1 MAISGQQ
8 SINIGL
14 PNESVGSDSL
24 YTAFTKTNTNFGTLF
39 ANASNF
45 NTFTANSNSGLTTSS
60 TATSGTVYFDNS
72 GVKSLIAG
80 TGVSLSGSTGDITIS
95 ATGGNANSGGTVTSV
110 AIANSTRLSVTGG
123 PIVSAGTFNIDLAT
137 SGVTSGTYAQAN
149 VTVDTYGRITS
160 IANGTAGGTV
170 TSVNLTAGDGVS
182 VSGGPITS
190 NGSITVTNTGVT
202 RLNAGAGIALNAGNG
217 NVTVSATGST
227 GTVQSVGLTS
237 DTLTITGGPI
247 TSIGD
252 IDVEFNKVPVYTIA
266 TKPGSGV
273 VGMLI
278 AISDSPTNAGKMA
291 YWDTTNSRWSYVS
304 DDSAV

>member
-1 MAISGQQ
+1 MAITGQQ

-14 PNESVGSDSL
+14 PNESTGSDSL
-24 YTAFTKTNTNFGTLF
+24 YIAFTKTNTNFSTLF
-39 ANASNF
+39 ANASSF
-45 NTFTANSNSGLTTSS
+45 
-60 TATSGTVYFDNS
+60 TSGN
-72 GVKSLIAG
+72 GI
-80 TGVSLSGSTGDITIS
+80 
-95 ATGGNANSGGTVTSV
+95 
-110 AIANSTRLSVTGG
+110 AIANSVISANLVAGNNVSFTTDANGAITIDAISGGNGSSITSV
-123 PIVSAGTFNIDLAT
+123 VAGTGLAGGGSSGNVTLSLST
-137 SGVTSGTYAQAN
+137 SGVTAATYTN
-149 VTVDTYGRITS
+149 PTLIVDAYGKITS
-160 IANGTAGGTV
+160 ASNNVVSGTV
-170 TSVNLTAGDGVS
+170 TSVNLTAGAGVS
-182 VSGGPITS
+182 VAGGPITS

-237 DTLTITGGPI
+237 NTLTVTGGPI
-247 TSIGD
+247 TTIGD

>member
-1 MAISGQQ
+1 MAITGQQ

-14 PNESVGSDSL
+14 PNESTGSDSL
-24 YTAFTKTNTNFGTLF
+24 YIAFTKTNTNFSTLF
-39 ANASNF
+39 ANASSF
-45 NTFTANSNSGLTTSS
+45 
-60 TATSGTVYFDNS
+60 TSGN
-72 GVKSLIAG
+72 GI
-80 TGVSLSGSTGDITIS
+80 
-95 ATGGNANSGGTVTSV
+95 
-110 AIANSTRLSVTGG
+110 AIANSVISANLVAGNNVSFTTDANGAITIDAISGGNGSSITSV
-123 PIVSAGTFNIDLAT
+123 VAGTGLAGGGSSGNVTLSLST
-137 SGVTSGTYAQAN
+137 SGVTAATYTN
-149 VTVDTYGRITS
+149 PTLIVDAYGKITS
-160 IANGTAGGTV
+160 ASNNVVSGTV
-170 TSVNLTAGDGVS
+170 TSVNLTAGAGVS
-182 VSGGPITS
+182 VAGGPITS
-190 NGSITVTNTGVT
+190 TGSIIVTNTGVT

-217 NVTVSATGST
+217 NVTVSTTGST

-247 TSIGD
+247 TTIGD

>member
-1 MAISGQQ
+1 MAITGQQ

-14 PNESVGSDSL
+14 PNESTGSDSL
-24 YTAFTKTNTNFGTLF
+24 YIAFTKTNTNFSTLF
-39 ANASNF
+39 ANASSF
-45 NTFTANSNSGLTTSS
+45 
-60 TATSGTVYFDNS
+60 TSGN
-72 GVKSLIAG
+72 GI
-80 TGVSLSGSTGDITIS
+80 
-95 ATGGNANSGGTVTSV
+95 
-110 AIANSTRLSVTGG
+110 AIANSVISANLVAGNNVSFTTDANGAITIDAISGGNGSSITSV
-123 PIVSAGTFNIDLAT
+123 VAGTGLAGGGSSGNVTLSLST
-137 SGVTSGTYAQAN
+137 SGVTAATYTN
-149 VTVDTYGRITS
+149 PTLIVDAYGKITS
-160 IANGTAGGTV
+160 ASNNVVSGTV
-170 TSVNLTAGDGVS
+170 TSVNLSAGAGVS
-182 VSGGPITS
+182 VAGGPITS

-237 DTLTITGGPI
+237 NTLTVTGGPI

>member
-1 MAISGQQ
+1 MAITGQQ

-14 PNESVGSDSL
+14 PNESTGSDSL
-24 YTAFTKTNTNFGTLF
+24 YIAFTKTNTNFSTLF
-39 ANASNF
+39 ANASSF
-45 NTFTANSNSGLTTSS
+45 
-60 TATSGTVYFDNS
+60 TSGN
-72 GVKSLIAG
+72 GI
-80 TGVSLSGSTGDITIS
+80 
-95 ATGGNANSGGTVTSV
+95 
-110 AIANSTRLSVTGG
+110 AIANSVISANLVAGNNVSFTTDANGAITIDAISGGNGSSITSV
-123 PIVSAGTFNIDLAT
+123 VAGTGLAGGGSSGNVTLSLST
-137 SGVTSGTYAQAN
+137 SGVTAATYTN
-149 VTVDTYGRITS
+149 PTLIVDAYGKITS
-160 IANGTAGGTV
+160 ASNNVVSGTV
-170 TSVNLTAGDGVS
+170 TSVNLSAGAGVS
-182 VSGGPITS
+182 VAGGPITS

-217 NVTVSATGST
+217 NVTVSTTGST

>member
-1 MAISGQQ
+1 MAITGQQ

-14 PNESVGSDSL
+14 PNESTGSDSL
-24 YTAFTKTNTNFGTLF
+24 YIAFTKTNTNFSTLF
-39 ANASNF
+39 ANASSF
-45 NTFTANSNSGLTTSS
+45 
-60 TATSGTVYFDNS
+60 TSGN
-72 GVKSLIAG
+72 GI
-80 TGVSLSGSTGDITIS
+80 
-95 ATGGNANSGGTVTSV
+95 
-110 AIANSTRLSVTGG
+110 AIANSVISANLVAGNNVSFTTDANGAITIDAISGGNGSSITSVVAGTGLTGG
-123 PIVSAGTFNIDLAT
+123 GSSGNVTLSLST
-137 SGVTSGTYAQAN
+137 SGVTAATYTN
-149 VTVDTYGRITS
+149 PTLIVDAYGKITS
-160 IANGTAGGTV
+160 ASNNVVSGTV
-170 TSVNLTAGDGVS
+170 TSVNLTAGAGVS
-182 VSGGPITS
+182 VAGGPITS

-237 DTLTITGGPI
+237 NTLTVTGGPI

-291 YWDTTNSRWSYVS
+291 YWDTTNTRWSYVS

>member
-1 MAISGQQ
+1 MAITGQQ

-14 PNESVGSDSL
+14 PNESTGSDSL
-24 YTAFTKTNTNFGTLF
+24 YIAFTKTNTNFSTLF
-39 ANASNF
+39 ANASSF
-45 NTFTANSNSGLTTSS
+45 
-60 TATSGTVYFDNS
+60 TSGN
-72 GVKSLIAG
+72 GI
-80 TGVSLSGSTGDITIS
+80 
-95 ATGGNANSGGTVTSV
+95 
-110 AIANSTRLSVTGG
+110 AIANSVISANLVAGNNVSFTTDANGAITIDAISGGNGSSITSV
-123 PIVSAGTFNIDLAT
+123 VAGTGLAGGGSSGNVTLSLST
-137 SGVTSGTYAQAN
+137 SGVTAATYTN
-149 VTVDTYGRITS
+149 PTLIVDAYGKITS
-160 IANGTAGGTV
+160 ASNNVVSGTV
-170 TSVNLTAGDGVS
+170 TSVNLTAGAGVS
-182 VSGGPITS
+182 VAGGPITS

-237 DTLTITGGPI
+237 NTLTVTGGPI
-247 TSIGD
+247 TTIGD

-291 YWDTTNSRWSYVS
+291 YWDTTNTRWSYVS

>member
-1 MAISGQQ
+1 MAITGQQ

-14 PNESVGSDSL
+14 PNESTGSDSL
-24 YTAFTKTNTNFGTLF
+24 YIAFTKTNTNFSTLF
-39 ANASNF
+39 ANASSF
-45 NTFTANSNSGLTTSS
+45 
-60 TATSGTVYFDNS
+60 TSGN
-72 GVKSLIAG
+72 GI
-80 TGVSLSGSTGDITIS
+80 
-95 ATGGNANSGGTVTSV
+95 
-110 AIANSTRLSVTGG
+110 AIANSVISANLVAGNNVSFTTDANGAITIDAISGGNGSSITSV
-123 PIVSAGTFNIDLAT
+123 VAGTGLAGGGSSGNVTLSLST
-137 SGVTSGTYAQAN
+137 SGVTAATYTN
-149 VTVDTYGRITS
+149 PTLIVDAYGKITS
-160 IANGTAGGTV
+160 ASNNVVSGTV
-170 TSVNLTAGDGVS
+170 TSVNLTAGAGVS
-182 VSGGPITS
+182 VAGGPITS

-217 NVTVSATGST
+217 NVTVSTTGST

-247 TSIGD
+247 TTIGD

>member
-1 MAISGQQ
+1 MAITGQQ

-14 PNESVGSDSL
+14 PNESTGSDSL
-24 YTAFTKTNTNFGTLF
+24 YIAFTKTNTNFSTLF
-39 ANASNF
+39 ANASSF
-45 NTFTANSNSGLTTSS
+45 
-60 TATSGTVYFDNS
+60 TSGN
-72 GVKSLIAG
+72 GI
-80 TGVSLSGSTGDITIS
+80 
-95 ATGGNANSGGTVTSV
+95 
-110 AIANSTRLSVTGG
+110 AIANSVISANLVAGNNISFTTANGAITIDAISGGNGSSITSVVAGTGLTGG
-123 PIVSAGTFNIDLAT
+123 GSSGNVTLSLST
-137 SGVTSGTYAQAN
+137 SGVTAATYTN
-149 VTVDTYGRITS
+149 PTLIVDAYGKITS
-160 IANGTAGGTV
+160 ASNNVVSGTV
-170 TSVNLTAGDGVS
+170 TSVNLTAGAGVS
-182 VSGGPITS
+182 VAGGPITS
-190 NGSITVTNTGVT
+190 TGSIIVTNTGVT

-217 NVTVSATGST
+217 NVTVSTTGST

-247 TSIGD
+247 TTIGD

>member
-1 MAISGQQ
+1 MAITGQQ

-14 PNESVGSDSL
+14 PNESTGSDSL
-24 YTAFTKTNTNFGTLF
+24 YIAFTKTNTNFSTLF
-39 ANASNF
+39 ANASSF
-45 NTFTANSNSGLTTSS
+45 
-60 TATSGTVYFDNS
+60 TSGN
-72 GVKSLIAG
+72 GI
-80 TGVSLSGSTGDITIS
+80 
-95 ATGGNANSGGTVTSV
+95 
-110 AIANSTRLSVTGG
+110 AIANSVISANLVAGNNVSFTTDANGAITIDAISGGNGSSITSV
-123 PIVSAGTFNIDLAT
+123 VAGTGLAGGGSSGNVTLSLST
-137 SGVTSGTYAQAN
+137 SGVTAATYTN
-149 VTVDTYGRITS
+149 PTLIVDAYGKITS
-160 IANGTAGGTV
+160 ASNNVVSGTV
-170 TSVNLTAGDGVS
+170 TSVNLTAGAGVS
-182 VSGGPITS
+182 VAGGPITS

-202 RLNAGAGIALNAGNG
+202 RLNAGAGIAINAGNG

-237 DTLTITGGPI
+237 NTLTVTGGPI

-291 YWDTTNSRWSYVS
+291 YWDTTNTRWSYVS

>member
-1 MAISGQQ
+1 MAITGQQ

-14 PNESVGSDSL
+14 PNESTGSDSL
-24 YTAFTKTNTNFGTLF
+24 YIAFTKTNTNFSTLF
-39 ANASNF
+39 ANASSF
-45 NTFTANSNSGLTTSS
+45 
-60 TATSGTVYFDNS
+60 TSGN
-72 GVKSLIAG
+72 GI
-80 TGVSLSGSTGDITIS
+80 
-95 ATGGNANSGGTVTSV
+95 
-110 AIANSTRLSVTGG
+110 AIANSVISANLVAGNNVSFTTDANGAITIDAISGGNGSSITSV
-123 PIVSAGTFNIDLAT
+123 VAGTGLAGGGSSGNITLSLST
-137 SGVTSGTYAQAN
+137 SGVTAATYTN
-149 VTVDTYGRITS
+149 PTIIVDAYGKITS
-160 IANGTAGGTV
+160 ASNNVVSGTV
-170 TSVNLTAGDGVS
+170 TSVNLTAGAGVS
-182 VSGGPITS
+182 VAGGPITS

-237 DTLTITGGPI
+237 NTLTVTGGPI

-291 YWDTTNSRWSYVS
+291 YWDTTNTRWSYVS

>member
-1 MAISGQQ
+1 MAITGQQ

-14 PNESVGSDSL
+14 PNESTGSDSL
-24 YTAFTKTNTNFGTLF
+24 YIAFTKTNTNFSTLF
-39 ANASNF
+39 ANASSF
-45 NTFTANSNSGLTTSS
+45 
-60 TATSGTVYFDNS
+60 TSGN
-72 GVKSLIAG
+72 GI
-80 TGVSLSGSTGDITIS
+80 
-95 ATGGNANSGGTVTSV
+95 
-110 AIANSTRLSVTGG
+110 AIANSVISANLVAGNNVSFTTDANGAITIDAISGGNGSSITSV
-123 PIVSAGTFNIDLAT
+123 VAGTGLAGGGSSGNVTLSLST
-137 SGVTSGTYAQAN
+137 SGVTAATYTN
-149 VTVDTYGRITS
+149 PTLIVDAYGKITS
-160 IANGTAGGTV
+160 ASNNVVSGTV
-170 TSVNLTAGDGVS
+170 TSVNLTAGAGVS
-182 VSGGPITS
+182 VAGGPITS

-237 DTLTITGGPI
+237 NTLTVTGGPI

>member
-1 MAISGQQ
+1 MAITGQQ

-14 PNESVGSDSL
+14 PNESTGSDSL
-24 YTAFTKTNTNFGTLF
+24 YIAFTKTNTNFSTLF
-39 ANASNF
+39 ANASSF
-45 NTFTANSNSGLTTSS
+45 
-60 TATSGTVYFDNS
+60 TSGN
-72 GVKSLIAG
+72 GI
-80 TGVSLSGSTGDITIS
+80 
-95 ATGGNANSGGTVTSV
+95 
-110 AIANSTRLSVTGG
+110 AIANSVISANLVAGNNVSFTTDANGAITIDAISGGNGSSITSV
-123 PIVSAGTFNIDLAT
+123 VAGTGLAGGGSSGNVTLSLST
-137 SGVTSGTYAQAN
+137 SGVTAATYTN
-149 VTVDTYGRITS
+149 PTLIVDAYGKITS
-160 IANGTAGGTV
+160 ASNNVVSGTV
-170 TSVNLTAGDGVS
+170 TSVNLSAGAGVS
-182 VSGGPITS
+182 VAGGPITS

-217 NVTVSATGST
+217 NVTVSATGGT
-227 GTVQSVGLTS
+227 GTVQSVGITSNTLTS
-237 DTLTITGGPI
+237 TGGPI

>member
-14 PNESVGSDSL
+14 PNESTGSDSL
-24 YTAFTKTNTNFGTLF
+24 YIAFTKTNTNFSTLF
-39 ANASNF
+39 ANA
-45 NTFTANSNSGLTTSS
+45 NSF
-60 TATSGTVYFDNS
+60 TSGN
-72 GVKSLIAG
+72 GI
-80 TGVSLSGSTGDITIS
+80 
-95 ATGGNANSGGTVTSV
+95 
-110 AIANSTRLSVTGG
+110 AIANSVISANLVAGNNVSFTTDANGAITIDAISGGNGSSITSVVAGTGLTGG
-123 PIVSAGTFNIDLAT
+123 GSSGNITLSLST
-137 SGVTSGTYAQAN
+137 SGVTAATYTN
-149 VTVDTYGRITS
+149 PTIIVDAYGKITS
-160 IANGTAGGTV
+160 ASNNVVSGTV
-170 TSVNLTAGDGVS
+170 TSVNLTAGAGVS
-182 VSGGPITS
+182 VAGGPITS
-190 NGSITVTNTGVT
+190 TGSITVTNTGVT

-252 IDVEFNKVPVYTIA
+252 IDVEFNTVPVYTIA
-266 TKPGSGV
+266 TKPVSGV

>member
-1 MAISGQQ
+1 MAITVQQ

-14 PNESVGSDSL
+14 PNESTGSDSL
-24 YTAFTKTNTNFGTLF
+24 YIAFTKTNTNFSTLF
-39 ANASNF
+39 ANASSF
-45 NTFTANSNSGLTTSS
+45 
-60 TATSGTVYFDNS
+60 TSGN
-72 GVKSLIAG
+72 GI
-80 TGVSLSGSTGDITIS
+80 
-95 ATGGNANSGGTVTSV
+95 
-110 AIANSTRLSVTGG
+110 AIANSVISANLVAGNNVSFTTDANGAITIDAISGGNGSSITSV
-123 PIVSAGTFNIDLAT
+123 VAGTGLAGGGSSGNVTLSLST
-137 SGVTSGTYAQAN
+137 SGVTAATYTN
-149 VTVDTYGRITS
+149 PTLIVDAYGKITS
-160 IANGTAGGTV
+160 ASNNVVSGTV
-170 TSVNLTAGDGVS
+170 TSVNLTAGAGVS
-182 VSGGPITS
+182 VAGGPITS

-237 DTLTITGGPI
+237 NTPI

-291 YWDTTNSRWSYVS
+291 YWDTTNTRWSYVS

>member
-1 MAISGQQ
+1 MAITGQQ

-14 PNESVGSDSL
+14 PNESTGSDSL
-24 YTAFTKTNTNFGTLF
+24 YIAFTKTNTNFSTLF
-39 ANASNF
+39 ANASSF
-45 NTFTANSNSGLTTSS
+45 
-60 TATSGTVYFDNS
+60 TSGN
-72 GVKSLIAG
+72 GI
-80 TGVSLSGSTGDITIS
+80 
-95 ATGGNANSGGTVTSV
+95 
-110 AIANSTRLSVTGG
+110 AIANSVISANLVAGNNVSFTTDANGAITIDAISGGNGSSITSV
-123 PIVSAGTFNIDLAT
+123 VAGTGLAGGGSSGNVTLSLST
-137 SGVTSGTYAQAN
+137 SGVTAATYTN
-149 VTVDTYGRITS
+149 PTLIVDAYGKITS
-160 IANGTAGGTV
+160 ASNNVVSGTV
-170 TSVNLTAGDGVS
+170 TSVNLTAGAGVS
-182 VSGGPITS
+182 VAGGPITS

-247 TSIGD
+247 TTIGD
-252 IDVEFNKVPVYTIA
+252 IDVEFNTVPVYTIA
-266 TKPGSGV
+266 TKPVSGV

-291 YWDTTNSRWSYVS
+291 YWDTTNTRWSYVS

>member
-14 PNESVGSDSL
+14 PNESTGSDSL
-24 YTAFTKTNTNFGTLF
+24 YIAFTKTNTNFSTLF
-39 ANASNF
+39 ANASSF
-45 NTFTANSNSGLTTSS
+45 
-60 TATSGTVYFDNS
+60 TSGN
-72 GVKSLIAG
+72 GI
-80 TGVSLSGSTGDITIS
+80 
-95 ATGGNANSGGTVTSV
+95 
-110 AIANSTRLSVTGG
+110 AIANSVISANLVAGNNVSFTTDANGAITIDAISGGNGSSITSVVAGTGLTGG
-123 PIVSAGTFNIDLAT
+123 GSSGNITLSLST
-137 SGVTSGTYAQAN
+137 SGVTAATYTN
-149 VTVDTYGRITS
+149 PTIIVDAYGKITS
-160 IANGTAGGTV
+160 ASNNVVSGTV
-170 TSVNLTAGDGVS
+170 TSVNLTAGAGVS
-182 VSGGPITS
+182 VAGGPITS
-190 NGSITVTNTGVT
+190 TGSITVTNTGVT

-252 IDVEFNKVPVYTIA
+252 IDVEFNTVPVYTIA
-266 TKPGSGV
+266 TKPVSGV

>member
-1 MAISGQQ
+1 MAITGQQ

-14 PNESVGSDSL
+14 PNESTGSDSL
-24 YTAFTKTNTNFGTLF
+24 YIAFTKTNTNFSTLF
-39 ANASNF
+39 ANASS
-45 NTFTANSNSGLTTSS
+45 FTSGNGISIANSVISANLVAGNNVSFTTDANGAITIDAISGGNGSSITS
-60 TATSGTVYFDNS
+60 V
-72 GVKSLIAG
+72 VAG
-80 TGVSLSGSTGDITIS
+80 TGLAGGGSSGNITLNLS
-95 ATGGNANSGGTVTSV
+95 
-110 AIANSTRLSVTGG
+110 
-123 PIVSAGTFNIDLAT
+123 T
-137 SGVTSGTYAQAN
+137 SGVTAATYTN
-149 VTVDTYGRITS
+149 PTLIVDAYGKITS
-160 IANGTAGGTV
+160 ASNNVVSGTV
-170 TSVNLTAGDGVS
+170 TSVNLTAGAGVS
-182 VSGGPITS
+182 VAGGPITS

-291 YWDTTNSRWSYVS
+291 YWDTTNTRWSYVS

>member
-1 MAISGQQ
+1 MAITGQQ

-14 PNESVGSDSL
+14 PNESTGSDSL
-24 YTAFTKTNTNFGTLF
+24 YIAFTKTNTNFSTLF
-39 ANASNF
+39 ANASSF
-45 NTFTANSNSGLTTSS
+45 
-60 TATSGTVYFDNS
+60 TSGN
-72 GVKSLIAG
+72 GI
-80 TGVSLSGSTGDITIS
+80 
-95 ATGGNANSGGTVTSV
+95 
-110 AIANSTRLSVTGG
+110 AIANSVISANLVAGNNVSFTTDANGAITIDAISGGNGSSITSV
-123 PIVSAGTFNIDLAT
+123 VAGTGLAGGGSSGNVTLSLST
-137 SGVTSGTYAQAN
+137 SGVTAATYTN
-149 VTVDTYGRITS
+149 PTLIVDAYGKITS
-160 IANGTAGGTV
+160 ASNNVVSGTV
-170 TSVNLTAGDGVS
+170 TSVNLTAGAGVS
-182 VSGGPITS
+182 VAGGPITS
-190 NGSITVTNTGVT
+190 TGSIIVTNTGVT

-217 NVTVSATGST
+217 NVTVSTTGST

-247 TSIGD
+247 TTIGD

-291 YWDTTNSRWSYVS
+291 YWDTTNTRWSYVS

>member
-1 MAISGQQ
+1 MAITGQQ

-14 PNESVGSDSL
+14 PNESTGSDSL
-24 YTAFTKTNTNFGTLF
+24 YIAFTKTNTNFSTLF
-39 ANASNF
+39 ANASSF
-45 NTFTANSNSGLTTSS
+45 
-60 TATSGTVYFDNS
+60 TSGN
-72 GVKSLIAG
+72 GI
-80 TGVSLSGSTGDITIS
+80 
-95 ATGGNANSGGTVTSV
+95 
-110 AIANSTRLSVTGG
+110 AIANSVISANLVAGNNVSFTTDANGAITIDAISGGNGSSITSV
-123 PIVSAGTFNIDLAT
+123 VAGTGLAGGGSSGNVTLSLST
-137 SGVTSGTYAQAN
+137 SGVTAATYTN
-149 VTVDTYGRITS
+149 PTLIVDAYGKITS
-160 IANGTAGGTV
+160 ASNNVVSGTV
-170 TSVNLTAGDGVS
+170 TSVNLSAGAGVS
-182 VSGGPITS
+182 VAGGPITS

-217 NVTVSATGST
+217 NVTVSTTGST

-237 DTLTITGGPI
+237 NTLTVTGGPI

>member
-1 MAISGQQ
+1 MAITGQQ

-14 PNESVGSDSL
+14 PNESTGSDSL
-24 YTAFTKTNTNFGTLF
+24 YIAFTKTNTNFSTLF
-39 ANASNF
+39 ANASSF
-45 NTFTANSNSGLTTSS
+45 
-60 TATSGTVYFDNS
+60 TSGN
-72 GVKSLIAG
+72 GI
-80 TGVSLSGSTGDITIS
+80 
-95 ATGGNANSGGTVTSV
+95 
-110 AIANSTRLSVTGG
+110 AIANSVISANLVAGNNVSFTTDANGAITIDAISGGNGSSITSVVAGTGLTGG
-123 PIVSAGTFNIDLAT
+123 GSSGNVTLSLST
-137 SGVTSGTYAQAN
+137 SGVTAATYTN
-149 VTVDTYGRITS
+149 PTLIVDAYGKITS
-160 IANGTAGGTV
+160 ASNNVVSGTV
-170 TSVNLTAGDGVS
+170 TSVNLTAGAGVS
-182 VSGGPITS
+182 VAGGPITS

-291 YWDTTNSRWSYVS
+291 YWDTTNTRWSYVS